1 MQKIHL
7 AAKFIRYKTLNQFIV
22 VTTDCDGHIKINRD
36 MNNVLL
42 NSVLSKTLRAF
53 IKCTLSFSV
62 GIYGK
67 KLKLN
72 ATCVM
77 NKLLFYQLC

>member
-1 MQKIHL
+1 VQKIHL
-7 AAKFIRYKTLNQFIV
+7 VAKFIRYKTLNQFIV

-42 NSVLSKTLRAF
+42 NSVSKTLQAF

-67 KLKLN
+67 KLNLN

-77 NKLLFYQLC
+77 NKF